1 MTAKTLVKPPV
12 VPNLNSPIAR
22 QMASSARNETGGFAV
37 RARKS
42 VPIVFVGVVGVAETA
57 TGVGPLFATSL
68 KGFAGPEPFL
78 RPTIRPNQPLRALV
92 GGKANGAGREL
103 RIEDGAAGFA
113 SGARAAWTAFSTC

>member
-1 MTAKTLVKPPV
+1 MKLEALQYGQENPFQ
-12 VPNLNSPIAR
+12 LY
-22 QMASSARNETGGFAV
+22 SSASLV
-37 RARKS
+37 
-42 VPIVFVGVVGVAETA
+42 VAETA